1 MGGLVDS
8 SGWELVTKKDQT
20 FETWNF
26 QDFPRGPVVKKPH
39 FRCRNVGSV
48 PGWGTKIP
56 YTAWPKKRKKKE
68 NSELSASYPLLPGR
82 ESSQRLS

>member
-26 QDFPRGPVVKKPH
+26 QDFPRSPVVKKPH
-39 FRCRNVGSV
+39 FRC
-48 PGWGTKIP
+48 
-56 YTAWPKKRKKKE
+56 KE
-68 NSELSASYPLLPGR
+68 RGFGPWLGN
-82 ESSQRLS
+82 